1 VHIHIAEQTREVEE
15 CVAWSGK
22 RPVEWL
28 LARGDVNA
36 RWCLVHATHMA
47 ERETRALAASRAVAG
62 LAPTTEADLGDGT
75 FPGVAY
81 TGAGGRWGVGATAT
95 RSSTRSPS

>member
-1 VHIHIAEQTREVEE
+1 AEQTREVDE
-15 CVAWSGK
+15 CFAWSGM

-28 LARGDVNA
+28 LTQAQVDR
-36 RWCLVHATHMA
+36 RWAIGHATRMT
-47 ERETRALAASRAVAG
+47 EREVSARAPSGAVAG

-81 TGAGGRWGVGATAT
+81 LAAKGRFGVGSDSNTVI
-95 RSSTRSPS
+95 SPFAELRTL